1 MSKTPKHRHPLRDD
15 HRATCLTCMDG
26 RIQIPVINWIRRS
39 SKVKY
44 VDIISGPGM
53 DGILNRPHAQMDAIL
68 TGIKIST
75 KTNHSSH
82 IFVVGHFDCRGNP
95 VPYETHKEQ
104 IVSGAKKIKKLFK
117 SYPITGLWVNSH
129 WRVKKIIEL
138 I

>member
-1 MSKTPKHRHPLRDD
+1 MTKQPKHPLRDD

-53 DGILNRPHAQMDAIL
+53 DGILTRPHAQMESIL

-75 KTNHSSH
+75 QTNHSSH

-104 IVSGAKKIKKLFK
+104 IIAGAQKIKKLFS
-117 SYPITGLWVNSH
+117 SYPITGLWVNSKWH
-129 WRVKKIIEL
+129 VKKIIDL
-138 I
+138 F

>member
-1 MSKTPKHRHPLRDD
+1 MTKTHKPHIRDD

-44 VDIISGPGM
+44 VDIISEPGM

-75 KTNHSSH
+75 TVNHSSH

-95 VPYETHKEQ
+95 ATYQKHKAQ
-104 IVSGAKKIKKLFK
+104 IISGTQKIKKLFP
-117 SYPITGLWVNSH
+117 SYPLTGLWVNSK
-129 WRVKKIIEL
+129 WQVKKIIDL

>member
-1 MSKTPKHRHPLRDD
+1 MTRAPKPHLRDD

-39 SKVKY
+39 SKVKF

-53 DGILNRPHAQMDAIL
+53 DKILTTPHAQMDAIL

-75 KTNHSSH
+75 TINHSSH

-95 VPYETHKEQ
+95 APYETHKVQ
-104 IVSGAKKIKKLFK
+104 IIDGSKKIKKLFP

-129 WRVKKIIEL
+129 WRVKKIIDL

>member
-1 MSKTPKHRHPLRDD
+1 
-15 HRATCLTCMDG
+15 MDG

-39 SKVKY
+39 SKVKF

-75 KTNHSSH
+75 TLNHSSH
-82 IFVVGHFDCRGNP
+82 IFVVGHFDCRGNA
-95 VPYETHKEQ
+95 VTYETHLEQ
-104 IVSGAKKIKKLFK
+104 IICGSKKIKKLFP
-117 SYPITGLWVNSH
+117 SYPVTGLWVNSQ
-129 WRVKKIIEL
+129 WRVKKIISL

>member
-1 MSKTPKHRHPLRDD
+1 MTKVQKYTLRDD

-53 DGILNRPHAQMDAIL
+53 DGILTRPHAQMESIL

-75 KTNHSSH
+75 QTNRSSH

-95 VPYETHKEQ
+95 VSYETHKDQ
-104 IVSGAKKIKKLFK
+104 IIAATKKIKTLFS
-117 SYPITGLWVNSH
+117 SYPVTGLWVNSK
-129 WRVKKIIEL
+129 WQVKKIVEL